1 MMGDVNWG
9 CSVVASQLK
18 KAIIIIDHDNNAVE
32 DDYCAKS
39 TSIILIL
46 LW

>member
-18 KAIIIIDHDNNAVE
+18 KAIIGHDNNAVE